1 MDNKKFI
8 QSKYFDVDLNKIL
21 YNENKTFKLQNKD
34 NINNHIYNIEN
45 LDFFNFDLSN
55 VKKHYKSIQSK
66 INKNVIL
73 GGTLLRSIFDIEEKE
88 LIQEYTYSILNSNE
102 KYDDIVIDGITYKFK
117 ENKNYNLCLYTLS
130 NNNPIDRIVFYENK
144 VFISHSFMIE
154 IFKRTS
160 MIDKNLKDPI
170 FKKQKDIFEIRQKN
184 KNEKSLVEMINYY
197 DFKHIDEFVKNNK
210 DEITKLFLYEK
221 MLINPIE
228 YVLILL
234 SKEEHPILINQLRL
248 ILLTLKSNI
257 EGSKLIRSPKI
268 LAYYFNIH
276 DTYPALFDELE
287 FDCIINSIMLPS
299 FSLLN
304 EKTIEQIIIMDNEDL
319 FIEYLSKCNLILK
332 FKTNSSKSIEFV
344 IDMMILYKPKN
355 IMKTLIS
362 LNIISNYYKYKIIFL
377 SEQFEF
383 FDQEKL
389 DMILKNDNFKEDD
402 IIIDDKDIILD
413 FFEDIIKNHLVR
425 SFYITIHLFKDIIE
439 DNKELIFYIENEDI
453 FQLLIEMKPEL
464 INSKKN
470 NITLLMHY
478 SKLGYEKHI
487 IMLLENNV
495 SYVEIDEEGNNFLH
509 YLVRYNHSHILS
521 KVCKYVIEIIDHQND
536 KLESP
541 ILLSTK
547 LGFENIFFILKGNKA
562 NLELTDYFGNTVY
575 HYICS
580 NNICLNMIIPNVEN
594 KFNYTPKDYCNIS
607 HEFYYFMDK
616 N

>member
-1 MDNKKFI
+1 
-8 QSKYFDVDLNKIL
+8 
-21 YNENKTFKLQNKD
+21 
-34 NINNHIYNIEN
+34 
-45 LDFFNFDLSN
+45 
-55 VKKHYKSIQSK
+55 
-66 INKNVIL
+66 
-73 GGTLLRSIFDIEEKE
+73 
-88 LIQEYTYSILNSNE
+88 
-102 KYDDIVIDGITYKFK
+102 
-117 ENKNYNLCLYTLS
+117 
-130 NNNPIDRIVFYENK
+130 
-144 VFISHSFMIE
+144 MIE

-197 DFKHIDEFVKNNK
+197 DFKNIDEFVKNNK
-210 DEITKLFLYEK
+210 NEITKLFLYEK

-228 YVLILL
+228 YILILL
-234 SKEEHPILINQLRL
+234 SKEDHPILINQLRL
-248 ILLTLKSNI
+248 ILLSLKSNI
-257 EGSKLIRSPKI
+257 EDEKIIRNPKI
-268 LAYYFNIH
+268 LAYYLNIH
-276 DTYPALFDELE
+276 DIYPALFDELE
-287 FDCIINSIMLPS
+287 FDCIINSLSLPS

-304 EKTIEQIIIMDNEDL
+304 EKTIEQIIITDNEDL

-344 IDMMILYKPKN
+344 INMMIIHKPKN
-355 IMKTLIS
+355 IMKTLIN

-402 IIIDDKDIILD
+402 ITIEDKDIILD

-439 DNKELIFYIENEDI
+439 DNKDLIFYIENEDI

-464 INSKKN
+464 INSKRN

-478 SKLGYEKHI
+478 AKLGYENHI
-487 IMLLENNV
+487 IILLKNKV
-495 SYVEIDEEGNNFLH
+495 SYVEIDDEGNNFLH
-509 YLVRYNHSHILS
+509 YLVRNNHSHILS

-562 NLELTDYFGNTVY
+562 NLELTDYFGNTIY

-580 NNICLNMIIPNVEN
+580 NKICLNMIIPNIEN